1 MPRKVMHAHWR
12 VAQLAT
18 EMAHNV
24 YDELMMRNDWY
35 TIWKKSHPNI
45 SSPQRLE
52 NLWVKR
58 NQHKFIAAARHTLA
72 GMLALPYDSDLKDQI
87 HEALVLDATLR
98 AGRTK
103 TAYN

>member
-1 MPRKVMHAHWR
+1 
-12 VAQLAT
+12 
-18 EMAHNV
+18 MAHNV
-24 YDELMMRNDWY
+24 YDELMKRNDWY
-35 TIWKKSHPNI
+35 AAHKRVHPNL
-45 SSPQRLE
+45 SSKALE
-52 NLWVKR
+52 KIWVKK

>member
-1 MPRKVMHAHWR
+1 MTRKVIHAHWR

-24 YDELMMRNDWY
+24 YDELMRRNDWY
-35 TIWKKSHPNI
+35 DMHKRMHPNLA
-45 SSPQRLE
+45 SKALE
-52 NLWVKR
+52 KVWVKK

-103 TAYN
+103 IAYN